1 MKNVRIKWKE
11 WNERMKWMNERVNV
25 WMNDKNGWT
34 KSFWIWIEW
43 NEWIIM
49 KNWLEIKW
57 KTWNERN
64 EWHEW
69 NEMK

>member
-1 MKNVRIKWKE
+1 MKRIKWMNNVRIKWK
-11 WNERMKWMNERVNV
+11 NEMKEGNGWMNERVNV

-49 KNWLEIKW
+49 KNW
-57 KTWNERN
+57 N
-64 EWHEW
+64 
-69 NEMK
+69 